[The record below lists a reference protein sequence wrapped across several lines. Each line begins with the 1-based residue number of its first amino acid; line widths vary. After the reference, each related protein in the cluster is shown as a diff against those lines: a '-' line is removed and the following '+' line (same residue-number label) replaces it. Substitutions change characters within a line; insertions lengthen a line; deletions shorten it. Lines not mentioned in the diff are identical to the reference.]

1 MNALTSK
8 FLSPPPRQPP
18 PDSPFFLMIRDLL
31 ENGSAVD
38 IVSTF
43 IALGLI
49 AATILC
55 LVFII
60 IGGISFILSAG
71 SEDKIKKAVHTIRYS
86 IVGLVVAFIAYFLV
100 LFIARLLD
108 IPFELSFSDIIDL
121 MTQILSS
128 MGTTN

>member
-1 MNALTSK
+1 ML
-8 FLSPPPRQPP
+8 RE
-18 PDSPFFLMIRDLL
+18 LL
-31 ENGSAVD
+31 EGGNAMEIISV
-38 IVSTF
+38 F

-71 SEDKIKKAVHTIRYS
+71 NEDKIKKAVHTIRYS
-86 IVGLVVAFIAYFLV
+86 IVGLIVAFIAYFLV

-121 MTQILSS
+121 MQQILTAMS
-128 MGTTN
+128 GG

>member
-1 MNALTSK
+1 
-8 FLSPPPRQPP
+8 
-18 PDSPFFLMIRDLL
+18 MIRDLL

>member
-71 SEDKIKKAVHTIRYS
+71 NEDKIKKAVHTIRYS

>member
-1 MNALTSK
+1 ML
-8 FLSPPPRQPP
+8 RE
-18 PDSPFFLMIRDLL
+18 LL
-31 ENGSAVD
+31 EGGNAMEIISV
-38 IVSTF
+38 F

-71 SEDKIKKAVHTIRYS
+71 NEDKIKKAVHTIRYS

-108 IPFELSFSDIIDL
+108 IPFELSFGDIIDL
-121 MTQILSS
+121 MQQILSA
-128 MGTTN
+128 MNGG

>member
-1 MNALTSK
+1 ML
-8 FLSPPPRQPP
+8 
-18 PDSPFFLMIRDLL
+18 RDLL
-31 ENGSAVD
+31 EGGNAMQIISV
-38 IVSTF
+38 F

-71 SEDKIKKAVHTIRYS
+71 NEDKIKKAVHTIRYS
-86 IVGLVVAFIAYFLV
+86 IVGLIVAFIAYFLV
-100 LFIARLLD
+100 LFMTRLLD

-121 MTQILSS
+121 MKQILTAMSGS
-128 MGTTN
+128 

>member
-1 MNALTSK
+1 
-8 FLSPPPRQPP
+8 
-18 PDSPFFLMIRDLL
+18 MIADLL
-31 ENGSAVD
+31 QNGSALD

-71 SEDKIKKAVHTIRYS
+71 NEDKIKKAVHTIRYS
-86 IVGLVVAFIAYFLV
+86 IIGLIVAFIAYFLV
-100 LFIARLLD
+100 LFIARIMD

-121 MTQILSS
+121 MTKIMNS
-128 MGTTN
+128 MGSSS

>member
-1 MNALTSK
+1 ML
-8 FLSPPPRQPP
+8 
-18 PDSPFFLMIRDLL
+18 RDLL
-31 ENGSAVD
+31 ENGNAMEIISV
-38 IVSTF
+38 F

-71 SEDKIKKAVHTIRYS
+71 NEDKIKKAVHTIRYS

-100 LFIARLLD
+100 LFMARLLD
-108 IPFELSFSDIIDL
+108 IPFQLSFSDIINL
-121 MTQILSS
+121 MQQILTAMS
-128 MGTTN
+128 GG

>member
-1 MNALTSK
+1 ML
-8 FLSPPPRQPP
+8 RE
-18 PDSPFFLMIRDLL
+18 LL
-31 ENGSAVD
+31 EGGNAMEIISV
-38 IVSTF
+38 F

-71 SEDKIKKAVHTIRYS
+71 NEDKIKKAVHTIRYS

-108 IPFELSFSDIIDL
+108 IPFQLSFSDIIDL
-121 MTQILSS
+121 MEQILNAMS
-128 MGTTN
+128 GT

>member
-1 MNALTSK
+1 ML
-8 FLSPPPRQPP
+8 RE
-18 PDSPFFLMIRDLL
+18 LL
-31 ENGSAVD
+31 EGGNAMEIISV
-38 IVSTF
+38 F

-60 IGGISFILSAG
+60 FGGISFILSAG
-71 SEDKIKKAVHTIRYS
+71 NEDKIKKAVHTIRYA

-108 IPFELSFSDIIDL
+108 IPFQLSFSDIIDL
-121 MTQILSS
+121 MQQILSA
-128 MGTTN
+128 MGG

>member
-1 MNALTSK
+1 
-8 FLSPPPRQPP
+8 
-18 PDSPFFLMIRDLL
+18 MIRDLL

-49 AATILC
+49 AATVLC

-60 IGGISFILSAG
+60 FGGISFILSAG
-71 SEDKIKKAVHTIRYS
+71 NEDKIKKAVQTIRYS

-121 MTQILSS
+121 MTQILGS
-128 MGTTN
+128 MGTSGSGT

>member
-1 MNALTSK
+1 ML
-8 FLSPPPRQPP
+8 
-18 PDSPFFLMIRDLL
+18 RDLL
-31 ENGSAVD
+31 ESGNAMEIISV
-38 IVSTF
+38 F

-71 SEDKIKKAVHTIRYS
+71 NEDKIKKAVHTIRYS

-108 IPFELSFSDIIDL
+108 IPFQLSFSDIIDL
-121 MTQILSS
+121 MEQILSAMS
-128 MGTTN
+128 GS

>member
-1 MNALTSK
+1 ML
-8 FLSPPPRQPP
+8 RE
-18 PDSPFFLMIRDLL
+18 LL
-31 ENGSAVD
+31 EGGNAMEIISV
-38 IVSTF
+38 F

-71 SEDKIKKAVHTIRYS
+71 NEDKIKKAVHTIRYA
-86 IVGLVVAFIAYFLV
+86 IVGLIVAFIAYFLV

-108 IPFELSFSDIIDL
+108 IPFQLSFTDIIDL
-121 MTQILSS
+121 MQQILSA
-128 MGTTN
+128 MGG